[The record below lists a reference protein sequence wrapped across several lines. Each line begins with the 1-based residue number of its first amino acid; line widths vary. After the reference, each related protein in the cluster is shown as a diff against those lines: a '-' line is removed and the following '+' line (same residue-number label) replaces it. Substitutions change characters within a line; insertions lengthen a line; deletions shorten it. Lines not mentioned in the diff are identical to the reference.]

1 MAIPNLVHIVQQVRA
16 SQSWPFRSKE
26 QLCAYSHACI
36 VALHNTNPDF
46 GKLRKIPAQNHC
58 VDPSGLLGAVDVALY
73 KPTGQI
79 VDFISS
85 TGFEPNP
92 SLPEPP
98 NSVTWGVGPEN
109 EYGPNDWFAPGNTT
123 PNPPSNELEQRI
135 SMLEGQM
142 NVLLNVHVSGLQ
154 SQITE
159 LAHQIAE
166 LHQLFVSKAE
176 LKSLLPEYEGRA
188 PLFGGTVISRPR

>member
-1 MAIPNLVHIVQQVRA
+1 MAIPNLAHIVHQVRA
-16 SQSWPFRSKE
+16 SQNWPFRSKE

-36 VALHNTNPDF
+36 VAFYNTDPDF
-46 GKLRKIPAQNHC
+46 GKLRKISAQNHC
-58 VDPSGLLGAVDVALY
+58 VDSSGLLGAVDVALY
-73 KPTGQI
+73 KSTGQI

-85 TGFEPNP
+85 AGFEPD
-92 SLPEPP
+92 LTKPEPP
-98 NSVTWGVGPEN
+98 NLVTWRVGPEN
-109 EYGPNDWFAPGNTT
+109 EYGPNDWFAPGNVV

-135 SMLEGQM
+135 SMLERQM